1 MPDNQLDIL
10 PDTREELI
18 QLHDDILLKLSLMQ
32 MQDDEIQRVLV
43 AMDSSEA
50 EAVYVSY
57 KARSGD
63 RIKHHIPN
71 WIKQEAHPPRA
82 RITLRKAFQIAAVA
96 IAILSISLAT
106 AIAAVPAIRVSV
118 LTLLINMQDR
128 YTELSLVHNTDMEMT
143 VPPEWQG
150 DFFPSYIP
158 TGYNSVSVEN
168 LGSKSS
174 VVFSNDSGSILEFSE
189 MSESVTTQIDTENAT
204 NEFSN
209 IHGSICLISTKHN
222 HVSVVW
228 MQNDKYFYLY
238 FGGEKEEAQRI
249 AESLVYIR

>member
-1 MPDNQLDIL
+1 MPDSQLDIL

-18 QLHDDILLKLSLMQ
+18 QLHDDILVKLSLMQ
-32 MQDDEIQRVLV
+32 MQDDEIQRVLI
-43 AMDSSEA
+43 AMDSGEA
-50 EAVYVSY
+50 EAAYTHY

-71 WIKQEAHPPRA
+71 WIKQAVHPPRA
-82 RITLRKAFQIAAVA
+82 HVTFRKALQIVAVA
-96 IAILSISLAT
+96 IAILSICLAT

-128 YTELSLVHNTDMEMT
+128 YTELSLVHDADMEMT

-158 TGYNSVSVEN
+158 AGYSSVSVEN
-168 LGSKSS
+168 LGSKSR
-174 VVFSNDSGSILEFSE
+174 VVFSNNSGSILEFSE
-189 MSESVTTQIDTENAT
+189 MSESVTTQIDTEDAS

-209 IHGSICLISTKHN
+209 INGSICLISTKYN
-222 HVSVVW
+222 YVSVVW